1 MAGSPFELRFLQ
13 NICNLS
19 PFVDL
24 NLNTFAYNLCSKV
37 CQMAI
42 KNIFLV
48 LGAAFYCWFCMR
60 KCSKRIRLQFGSLH
74 IYILYTLQEMCAYDP
89 LQYGDEIPGPE
100 MENVWNALANNEKWS
115 NNLRIT
121 LQFLIS
127 LCGVSSDTILL
138 PYVSV
143 CALFTIGCMGFNEE
157 NSCHL

>member
-1 MAGSPFELRFLQ
+1 M
-13 NICNLS
+13 CDLS
-19 PFVDL
+19 PSVDL
-24 NLNTFAYNLCSKV
+24 NLNTFKQNLCSEV
-37 CQMAI
+37 CQVAFE
-42 KNIFLV
+42 NTV
-48 LGAAFYCWFCMR
+48 LSLLTAFYCWFCMR
-60 KCSKRIRLQFGSLH
+60 KCSKRACL
-74 IYILYTLQEMCAYDP
+74 ILEVCVFQEMYAYDP

-143 CALFTIGCMGFNEE
+143 CTLFYLLLVAQI
-157 NSCHL
+157 

>member
-1 MAGSPFELRFLQ
+1 
-13 NICNLS
+13 
-19 PFVDL
+19 
-24 NLNTFAYNLCSKV
+24 
-37 CQMAI
+37 
-42 KNIFLV
+42 
-48 LGAAFYCWFCMR
+48 MR
-60 KCSKRIRLQFGSLH
+60 KCSKRACFSLEVC
-74 IYILYTLQEMCAYDP
+74 IFQEMYAYDL

-143 CALFTIGCMGFNEE
+143 CVLFYLLLVAQVLMKKTAITLISVSKIRSTNIFPSTLFKIKSWEYMSQETEIQERSWVVGISVSTSGA
-157 NSCHL
+157 